1 MMKTFL
7 LLASALCSNLYCFSQ
22 INNLSNSEKI
32 ITAVPF
38 LLISVNARTS
48 SMGDAGTAAPIT
60 SNAVEIG
67 VSRSAFIKEKAGFSL
82 TYVPWLSNLVKD
94 RKLMYASGFYKLTER
109 STITS
114 SLKYLSYGQFDLI
127 DDQKVD
133 QGSVNPNEFAL
144 AVGIARSFGK
154 NFSLATNV
162 KYIRSNLY
170 SAINSNV
177 QIQGGNI
184 FAVDVSM
191 FNSYE
196 FVNVAKPLTLGL
208 SLNVLNIGPK
218 MAYYYDPT
226 KKFYLPTILKLG
238 SALTVGDNANNEFI
252 FAFDINKLLVP
263 SNHSNLD
270 NEGLQSDKS
279 VLEGMLSSFSD
290 SKDGF
295 GGELREVGFSLGVEY
310 NYDKKIAFR
319 TGYNFQDKER
329 GFGSFFSVGTGIKY
343 KMIDV
348 GLSYLVGDPQE
359 TFSSNTL
366 RFTIGYSFSK

>member
-1 MMKTFL
+1 MKRL
-7 LLASALCSNLYCFSQ
+7 LIFAVFVFSNVYSFAQLTNSAS
-22 INNLSNSEKI
+22 SERI
-32 ITAVPF
+32 VTAVPF

-60 SNAVEIG
+60 SNSLEVG
-67 VSRSAFIKEKAGFSL
+67 LSRTAFIEEKTGFNL
-82 TYVPWLSNLVKD
+82 TYVPWLNNLVKD
-94 RKLMYASGFYKLTER
+94 RKLMYASGFLKLSDR

-114 SLKYLSYGQFDLI
+114 SVKYLSYGQFDLI
-127 DDQKVD
+127 DDQKVG
-133 QGSVNPNEFAL
+133 QGSVSPSEFAL
-144 AVGIARSFGK
+144 AFGIARSFGK

-170 SAINSNV
+170 SATNNNV
-177 QIQGGNI
+177 QIQGGNT
-184 FAVDVSM
+184 FAVDVSV

-196 FVNVAKPLTLGL
+196 FVNATKPLTLGL
-208 SLNVLNIGPK
+208 SVNVLNIGPK

-226 KKFYLPTILKLG
+226 KRFYLPTTLKLG
-238 SALTVGDNANNEFI
+238 SALTVGDNANSELI
-252 FAFDINKLLVP
+252 FAFDVNKLLVP
-263 SNHSNLD
+263 SNQSNLD
-270 NEGLQSDKS
+270 NQGLQNDKS

-290 SKDGF
+290 SKDGLI
-295 GGELREVGFSLGVEY
+295 GELREVGFSLGVEY

-319 TGYNFQDKER
+319 TGYNYQDKQS

-343 KMIDV
+343 KMIGVD
-348 GLSYLVGDPQE
+348 LSYLVGDPQE